1 MEPLS
6 EGLKVITAF
15 GPRFRPGRPP
25 PTAFASLA
33 AVKRSH
39 LAAAAALVLLVLP
52 TTTGCFSGQG
62 ATTTTQATMNS
73 GNGVSATQG
82 AIHIENATLVLGP
95 EGSST
100 ATLLVRIVNA
110 GVDPDRLTYATI
122 GGSPAYITEGAGDLG
137 PGASVSFGWNSEAW
151 INSYGLTAA
160 AATYVPVQL
169 GFEKAGL
176 VTMSLLVVPPVGYYE
191 GIVPMPPTDPTG
203 AVPSPSATPA
213 A

>member
-6 EGLKVITAF
+6 EGLKVITVF
-15 GPRFRPGRPP
+15 RPRFRPGHPP
-25 PTAFASLA
+25 ATAFASLA

-39 LAAAAALVLLVLP
+39 VAAAAALVLFVLP
-52 TTTGCFSGQG
+52 ATTGCFSGQG

-82 AIHIENATLVLGP
+82 AIHIEGTTVVLGP
-95 EGSST
+95 DGSST
-100 ATLLVRIVNA
+100 ATLLTRSVNA

-122 GGSPAYITEGAGDLG
+122 DGIPAYITEGAGDLG
-137 PGASVSFGWNSEAW
+137 PGASVSFGWESETW
-151 INSYGLTAA
+151 INSYDLTAT

-176 VTMSLLVVPPVGYYE
+176 VTMSVLVVPPVGYYE
-191 GIVPMPPTDPTG
+191 GIAPMPPTNPNG
-203 AVPSPSATPA
+203 AAPAPSATPA

>member
-6 EGLKVITAF
+6 EGLKVITVF
-15 GPRFRPGRPP
+15 RPRFRPGHPP
-25 PTAFASLA
+25 ATAFASLA

-39 LAAAAALVLLVLP
+39 VAAAAALVLFVLP
-52 TTTGCFSGQG
+52 ATTGCFSGQG

-82 AIHIENATLVLGP
+82 AIHIEGTTVVLGP
-95 EGSST
+95 DGSST
-100 ATLLVRIVNA
+100 ATLLTRIVNA

-122 GGSPAYITEGAGDLG
+122 DGIPAYITEGAGDLG
-137 PGASVSFGWNSEAW
+137 PGASVSFGWESETW
-151 INSYGLTAA
+151 INSYALTAP

-176 VTMSLLVVPPVGYYE
+176 VTMSVLVVPPVGYYE
-191 GIVPMPPTDPTG
+191 GIVPMPPTNPNG
-203 AVPSPSATPA
+203 AAPAPSATPA

>member
-6 EGLKVITAF
+6 EGLKVITVF
-15 GPRFRPGRPP
+15 RPRFRPGHPP
-25 PTAFASLA
+25 ATAFASLA

-39 LAAAAALVLLVLP
+39 VAAAAALVLFVLP
-52 TTTGCFSGQG
+52 ATTGCFSGQG

-82 AIHIENATLVLGP
+82 AIHIEGTTVVLGP
-95 EGSST
+95 DGSST
-100 ATLLVRIVNA
+100 ATLLTRIVNA

-122 GGSPAYITEGAGDLG
+122 DGIPAYITDGAGDLG
-137 PGASVSFGWNSEAW
+137 PGASVSFGWESEAW
-151 INSYGLTAA
+151 INSYDLTAP

-176 VTMSLLVVPPVGYYE
+176 VTMSVLVVPPVGYYE
-191 GIVPMPPTDPTG
+191 GITPMPPTNPNG
-203 AVPSPSATPA
+203 AAPAPSATPA

>member
-6 EGLKVITAF
+6 EGLKVITVF
-15 GPRFRPGRPP
+15 RPRFRPGHPP
-25 PTAFASLA
+25 ATAFASLA

-39 LAAAAALVLLVLP
+39 VAAAAALVLFVLP
-52 TTTGCFSGQG
+52 ATTGCFSGQG

-82 AIHIENATLVLGP
+82 AIHIEGTTVVLGP
-95 EGSST
+95 DGSST
-100 ATLLVRIVNA
+100 ATLLTRIVNA

-122 GGSPAYITEGAGDLG
+122 DGIPAYITDGAGDLG
-137 PGASVSFGWNSEAW
+137 PGASVSFGWESEAW
-151 INSYGLTAA
+151 INSYDLTAP

-176 VTMSLLVVPPVGYYE
+176 VTMSVLVVPPVGYYE
-191 GIVPMPPTDPTG
+191 GIAPMPPTNPNG
-203 AVPSPSATPA
+203 AAPAPSATPA

>member
-6 EGLKVITAF
+6 EGLKVITVF
-15 GPRFRPGRPP
+15 RPRFRPGHPP
-25 PTAFASLA
+25 ATAFASLA

-39 LAAAAALVLLVLP
+39 VAAAAALVLLVLP
-52 TTTGCFSGQG
+52 VTTGCFSGQG

-82 AIHIENATLVLGP
+82 AIHIEGTTVVLGP
-95 EGSST
+95 DGSST
-100 ATLLVRIVNA
+100 ATLLTRIVNA

-122 GGSPAYITEGAGDLG
+122 DGIPAYITEGAGDLG
-137 PGASVSFGWNSEAW
+137 PGASVSFGWESETW
-151 INSYGLTAA
+151 INSYDLTATA
-160 AATYVPVQL
+160 STYVPVQL

-176 VTMSLLVVPPVGYYE
+176 VTMSVLVVPPVGYYE
-191 GIVPMPPTDPTG
+191 GIAPTPPTNPNG
-203 AVPSPSATPA
+203 AAPAPSATPA